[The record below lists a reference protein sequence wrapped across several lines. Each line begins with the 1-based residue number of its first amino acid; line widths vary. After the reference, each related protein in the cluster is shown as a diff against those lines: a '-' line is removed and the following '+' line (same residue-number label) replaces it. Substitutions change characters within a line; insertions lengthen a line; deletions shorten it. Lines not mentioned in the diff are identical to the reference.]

1 MAVYMGADHVVW
13 AGQAGIVEDKTLAKN
28 AQKLSLWAWF
38 LASAASLATQ
48 TDDLTRA
55 LDDMTAASDDDE
67 AKKEAAARARRVVF
81 GVATNA
87 AQAALALALLEKI
100 PLSKRQTGALGVALS
115 LAANCYALAPPL
127 KKKTA

>member
-1 MAVYMGADHVVW
+1 
-13 AGQAGIVEDKTLAKN
+13 
-28 AQKLSLWAWF
+28 
-38 LASAASLATQ
+38 
-48 TDDLTRA
+48 
-55 LDDMTAASDDDE
+55 MTAASDDEE

-115 LAANCYALAPPL
+115 LANCYALAPPL